1 MKKSV
6 FAVLALSALITT
18 PALADN
24 SGKFYGA
31 LDLGAVS
38 YSNATVTVNGT
49 PNTFKNPSM
58 YRIAGGYHF
67 SPMLAAEVAYASF
80 ADSVLTGAAGNI
92 TLGASSF
99 QVAAVGSYP
108 LTTEFDVI
116 GKLGLAANSAKL
128 TTTGAFAGQ
137 GSTGSKTDL
146 LIGAGAQ
153 YNVNKQFS
161 IRAQYESFGAIEGSA
176 NNPIKAAAFSVGGVY
191 NF

>member
-6 FAVLALSALITT
+6 LAALVLTAFVAT

-24 SGKFYGA
+24 TGKFYGA
-31 LDLGAVS
+31 LDLGSVS

-49 PNTFKNPSM
+49 PNTFKNPAM
-58 YRIAGGYHF
+58 FRIAGGYHF

-80 ADSVLTGAAGNI
+80 ADSVLSSAAGNI
-92 TLGASSF
+92 TLGANSF

-108 LTTEFDVI
+108 LTPEFDLI
-116 GKLGLAANSAKL
+116 GKLGFSANSAKL

-146 LIGAGAQ
+146 LIGVGAQ
-153 YNVNKQFS
+153 YNINKQFS
-161 IRAQYESFGAIEGSA
+161 IRAQYESFGAMEGSA